1 MNERMRKMGVLG
13 LFGKV
18 AGAAL
23 EALWNTAQE
32 ANNVRHSSGNM
43 SDRDLVKG
51 VMDKNKSWAER
62 SGYAQAYKDRH
73 PK

>member
-1 MNERMRKMGVLG
+1 MKEGIKMGVLG
-13 LFGKV
+13 LLGKV
-18 AGAAL
+18 AGAAF

-32 ANNVRHSSGNM
+32 ANEVRHSSGNM
-43 SDRDLVKG
+43 SDRDLVRG
-51 VMDKNKSWAER
+51 AMDKSKSLAER